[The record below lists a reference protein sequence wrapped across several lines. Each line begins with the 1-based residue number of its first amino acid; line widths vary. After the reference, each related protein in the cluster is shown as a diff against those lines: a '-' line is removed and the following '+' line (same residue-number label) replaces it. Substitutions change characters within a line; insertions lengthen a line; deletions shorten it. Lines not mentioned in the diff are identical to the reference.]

1 MRKIALL
8 SMLLSAVFSFT
19 LFVGCGGKPEK
30 VFVNPDF
37 VRYVTAYTSGM
48 VSKKAKITIE
58 LAKDVVES
66 KFVGNEL
73 EKGLLEFEPSV
84 NGKAVWVSTNVVQ
97 FEPDDA
103 FDPGKRYVAELKMD
117 KLMTVDQGFEKFK
130 FTFDVISPNFD
141 VEFTEIQT
149 IDKQK
154 LRWQQL
160 AGFVECADVES
171 LDAVKAL
178 VSAKHKGRA
187 VKVKWE
193 ETTNP
198 KKFKFV
204 LDSIERGVESSV
216 LNVSWDGSPWEI
228 EKEGEKV
235 FEIPSIDNFMFLSA
249 RVENQPDQRLVLQF
263 SDPVDEKQKLD
274 GLIKISRSAYPRYI
288 IAGNQVL
295 VYPSGWIEDQRE
307 VKINAG
313 VQNVLGYKMKEDLTI
328 NVSFENVKPQVRLV
342 SKGVIMPSSDGL
354 MFPFEAVGLKEVDVR
369 VFRIYSQNVPQ
380 FLQTNNF
387 KGTSELYRVGK
398 SLAKTTVSLEEY
410 QNDLG
415 QWNRYFLD
423 LNELIKPE
431 PGALYNISIGF
442 RKHQAYSVCEET
454 DETEEVADINNSWE
468 NIGENENSYWDYY
481 DDYYYN
487 WEDRK
492 NPCHKAYYGRRHSV
506 SQNILSSNMGII
518 AKKGRA
524 GQMVAYISDLLSGQP
539 LEGVSVE
546 VLDFQQMKIYEA
558 TTDANGKIMS
568 PLKKG
573 EAPYFIVA
581 KRGDE
586 RAYLRLADGNA
597 LSTSM
602 FNVAGVDVQNGL
614 KAFVFGERGVWR
626 PGDSLYVSV
635 MIEDETPAQ
644 ATEGAKPP
652 VVFEFT
658 NPNGQLNDR
667 QVVQRVDDDFY
678 TFRLATS
685 PDDITGDWDAKVLV
699 GASEFHKP
707 LKIETI
713 KPNRLKINFDFG
725 VESISKDEPVQAEMK
740 VKWLHGA
747 IARDLRAKVDVSV
760 MSVPTKFDS
769 YADFEFDDK
778 SRSVSSSSENIFDD
792 KLDSDGEANIHAS
805 LDIGSYAPGMLRANF
820 FTKVFEKSGDF
831 SVDNYSLPYHP
842 YEEYVGFKMPKG
854 DAARNMLLT
863 DTSHSVKIVVVDKD
877 GKLVKENRTIK
888 VKLYKL
894 SWKWWWD
901 NTSSDVSNYSYNSY
915 SSAMLEDELIIDG
928 KGTWD
933 LKVDYPQWG
942 RFLAVVKN
950 MKTGHSSS
958 KVVYFDWP
966 GWAGKSREGQ
976 NSMASMLT
984 LTTDKEDYTLGE
996 KINLTIPSP
1005 ANGRALIS
1013 IENGSSLIKEFWVET
1028 AKGET
1033 NVSIE
1038 ATDDM
1043 LPNAY
1048 IHTMLLQPHGQKEN
1062 DLPMRLYGIKNV
1074 NVVDE
1079 ATKLKP
1085 VIEVADQL
1093 APETNVSFKVKE
1105 ETGREM
1111 SYVVAVVDEG
1121 LLDLTR
1127 FKTPDP
1133 WSSFYAKEALGVK
1146 TWDLYDWVIG
1156 AYSGKLERVLKVGGG
1171 WEGEEDSGN
1180 KNSLRFKPVVKFFGP
1195 YKLKAGEKT
1204 HQFKMPMY
1212 IGSVRFMVIARNG
1225 DTYGST
1231 EKAVAVKQPVMVM
1244 ASLPRVLNPGDK
1256 ISLPVTVFSMED
1268 KARKV
1273 QVSVANRGIVK
1284 LQSNTQEVSFSESGD
1299 KTIVFEGLVGDRIGK
1314 EHFEVVARSGKD
1326 EARYTIDID
1335 VRTPNPEITMLET
1348 KMLEAGEKWDLAFDM
1363 FGIEGTNSASVEVS
1377 ALPPI
1382 DLDKRMKYLIRYP
1395 HGCIEQTTSSVFPQL
1410 ALSEFVELNID
1421 EKNKITNNINAGI
1434 ERLKMFQ
1441 ASSGG
1446 FVYWPGRT
1454 EVVEWGTNYAGHF
1467 LVEAHDRGYS
1477 VPKRMIK
1484 NWVKYQQKAASDW
1497 SSGASHQQ
1505 YIQAYRLYTLALA
1518 GKPHYSAMNRMKEM
1532 PSLQT
1537 KARWRLAATYAIA
1550 GKENAAKELIS
1561 GADKEV
1567 SQVSEDEYN
1576 YTYASVERDQAM
1588 ILETLILL
1596 GMKDEAYKIL
1606 EELSNK
1612 LSSDKW
1618 LSTQTVSYSLLAVS
1632 EFVDKYSS
1640 SKSLSAKMV
1649 FNGTNTEISS
1659 DKPFYKTDLTVKSAA
1674 NKMTYTNNSNSIQY
1688 VRLLKRGVPFK
1699 SDVPKQSNG
1708 IDLSVKYV
1716 DFDGN
1721 NLDVASIEQGTDF
1734 IAKVTVR
1741 NLSGRYQSNLALTH
1755 FVPSGWE
1762 IINTRLFN
1770 QSSYTS
1776 QSSFDYQNIRDD
1788 KVLTY
1793 FNLSSNGSKTFF
1805 LVLNASFKG
1814 EYMLPV
1820 IKAEAMYDNEI
1831 NAVLP
1836 GEIVKV
1842 VSANTIEN

>member
-1 MRKIALL
+1 MKKVQSL
-8 SMLLSAVFSFT
+8 SFWAICVLAAVF
-19 LFVGCGGKPEK
+19 FVRCGSQPEK
-30 VFVNPDF
+30 VFVNPEF
-37 VRYVTAYTSGM
+37 VKYVSAYTSGM

-58 LAKDVVES
+58 LAKDAVES
-66 KFVGNEL
+66 ALVGTEL
-73 EKGLLEFEPSV
+73 KEDVIDFQPSV
-84 NGKAVWVSTNVVQ
+84 KGKAVWIATNVVQ
-97 FEPDDA
+97 FEPEEDL
-103 FDPGKRYVAELKMD
+103 DPGKRYTVGLKVD
-117 KLMTVDQGFEKFK
+117 EFMTVDKGFEEFQ

-160 AGFVECADVES
+160 TGFVECADVES
-171 LDAVKAL
+171 VDAVAAL
-178 VSAKHKGRA
+178 LSAELKSKQI
-187 VKVKWE
+187 KVKWE

-198 KKFKFV
+198 KKFKFIV
-204 LDSIERGVESSV
+204 DSIERGVDASALTV
-216 LNVSWDGSPWEI
+216 NWNGSPWNVD
-228 EKEGEKV
+228 KEGEKV

-274 GLIKISRSAYPRYI
+274 GLIKIDNSPYVRYI
-288 IAGNQVL
+288 IAGNQIL
-295 VYPSGWIEDQRE
+295 VYPSSRIDNQRE
-307 VKINAG
+307 VVINSGIA
-313 VQNVLGYKMKEDLTI
+313 NVLGYKMKENLSI
-328 NVSFENVKPQVRLV
+328 NVSFENIKPEVRLV
-342 SKGVIMPSSDGL
+342 SKGVIMPSADGL
-354 MFPFEAVGLKEVDVR
+354 LFPFEAVGLKEVDVR

-380 FLQTNNF
+380 FLQKNNF

-398 SLAKTTVSLEEY
+398 SLAKTTVSLEKY

-423 LNELIKPE
+423 LNEIIKPE

-442 RKHQAYSVCEET
+442 RKHQAYSVCEDA
-454 DETEEVADINNSWE
+454 DEQEEVANINNSW
-468 NIGENENSYWDYY
+468 NDIGESEDSYWDYY

-524 GQMVAYISDLLSGQP
+524 GQVVAYITDLLSGKP
-539 LEGVSVE
+539 LEGVTVE
-546 VLDFQQMKIYEA
+546 ILDFQQMKIYEGL
-558 TTDANGKIMS
+558 TDGNGKISS
-568 PLKKG
+568 PLKTD
-573 EAPYFIVA
+573 EIPYFIVA
-581 KRGDE
+581 KKGEE
-586 RAYLRLADGNA
+586 RAYLRLADGNT

-602 FNVAGVDVQNGL
+602 FNVSGVDVRSGL
-614 KAFVFGERGVWR
+614 KAFIFGERGVWR

-635 MIEDETPAQ
+635 IVEDASIPA
-644 ATEGAKPP
+644 EGEKPP

-658 NPNGQLNDR
+658 NPNGQLYDR
-667 QVVQRVDDDFY
+667 QVEKRIDDDFY
-678 TFRLATS
+678 TFRLATN
-685 PDDITGDWDAKVLV
+685 PDDITGDWNAKVRI
-699 GASEFHKP
+699 GAAEFNKS
-707 LKIETI
+707 LKVETI

-725 VESISKDEPVQAEMK
+725 KEKLVINEPASAKMN

-747 IARDLRAKVDVSV
+747 PAKNLRAKVDVSIF
-760 MSVPTKFDS
+760 SVPTKFDAF
-769 YADFEFDDK
+769 ADFVFDDK
-778 SRSVSSSSENIFDD
+778 TKSVSASSENIFDD
-792 KLDSDGEANIHAS
+792 KLDAS
-805 LDIGSYAPGMLRANF
+805 GNADISAILDIGSYGPGMLRANF

-842 YEEYVGFKMPKG
+842 YEEYIGLQMPKG

-863 DTSHSVKIVVVDKD
+863 DTTHSVRLVVVDKD
-877 GKLVKENRTIK
+877 GKTVNENRSVQ

-901 NTSSDVSNYSYNSY
+901 NTSNDVSNYSYNSY
-915 SSAMLEDELIIDG
+915 SSAIVDQTITVNG

-933 LKVDYPQWG
+933 LRIDYPQWG
-942 RFLAVVKN
+942 RYLAVVKN

-984 LTTDKEDYTLGE
+984 LTTNKEDYSLGE

-1005 ANGRALIS
+1005 ANGHALIS
-1013 IENGSSLIKEFWVET
+1013 IENGSSLVKEFWVET
-1028 AKGET
+1028 TKGET
-1033 NVSIE
+1033 NISID
-1038 ATDDM
+1038 ATEDM

-1048 IHTMLLQPHGQKEN
+1048 IHTMVLQPHGQKDN

-1079 ATKLKP
+1079 TTKLHP
-1085 VIEVADQL
+1085 VIEVADEL
-1093 APETNVSFKVKE
+1093 APETNVTFKVKE
-1105 ETGREM
+1105 KTNREM

-1156 AYSGKLERVLKVGGG
+1156 AYNGKLERVLKVGGG
-1171 WEGEEDSGN
+1171 WDESEEDSGN

-1195 YKLKAGEKT
+1195 YKLKGGEKI

-1212 IGSVRFMVIARNG
+1212 IGSVKFMVIARNG
-1225 DTYGST
+1225 ETYGNA

-1256 ISLPVTVFSMED
+1256 ISLPVTVFSMSD
-1268 KARKV
+1268 KKRDV
-1273 QVSVANRGIVK
+1273 QVSVSNRGLVK
-1284 LQSNTQEVSFSESGD
+1284 LSNNTQTVSFSESGD
-1299 KTIVFEGLVGDRIGK
+1299 KTVVFEGVVSDRIGK
-1314 EHFEVVARSGKD
+1314 EHFEVFAKSGKD
-1326 EARYTIDID
+1326 EARYVIDID
-1335 VRTPNPEITMLET
+1335 VRSPNPEITMVESAIV
-1348 KMLEAGEKWDLAFDM
+1348 EAGKSWELDFDM
-1363 FGIEGTNSASVEVS
+1363 FGMKGTNSASVEVS
-1377 ALPPI
+1377 GLPPI
-1382 DLDKRMKYLIRYP
+1382 DLDKRMKYLVRYP

-1410 ALSEFVELNID
+1410 ALTEFSELSLD
-1421 EKNKITNNINAGI
+1421 EKNKIASNITAGI
-1434 ERLKMFQ
+1434 DRLKMFQ

-1446 FVYWPGRT
+1446 FVYWPGNSR
-1454 EVVEWGTNYAGHF
+1454 VVDWATCYAGHF
-1467 LVEAHDRGYS
+1467 LIEAKDRGYS
-1477 VPKRMIK
+1477 VPKSMLKR
-1484 NWVKYQQKAASDW
+1484 WRKYQQKAASDW
-1497 SSGASHQQ
+1497 SSSSDHEQL
-1505 YIQAYRLYTLALA
+1505 IQAYRLYTLALA
-1518 GKPHYSAMNRMKEM
+1518 GKPHYSAMNRMKSM
-1532 PSLQT
+1532 SNLT
-1537 KARWRLAATYAIA
+1537 AKAGWRLAAAYAVA
-1550 GKENAAKELIS
+1550 GKENAAKDLIS
-1561 GADKEV
+1561 GIKVDYADV
-1567 SQVSEDEYN
+1567 SSNAFN
-1576 YTYASVERDQAM
+1576 YTYASAERDQAM
-1588 ILETLILL
+1588 VLETMILL
-1596 GMKDEAYKIL
+1596 GMQTEAFKLL
-1606 EELSNK
+1606 EEISEK

-1618 LSTQTVSYSLLAVS
+1618 MSTQTVSYSLIALS
-1632 EFVDKYSS
+1632 KFVDKYSQS
-1640 SKSLSAKMV
+1640 EGLNAELV
-1649 FNGTNTEISS
+1649 FNGKTERISS
-1659 DKPFYKTDLTVKSAA
+1659 SKPISKSELLVKDDG
-1674 NKMTYTNNSNSIQY
+1674 NKISLKNTSSGVQY
-1688 VRLLKRGVPFK
+1688 VRLMKRGVPFK
-1699 SDVPKQSNG
+1699 AKIEKQAEG
-1708 IDLSVKYV
+1708 IDISVKYI

-1721 NLDVASIEQGTDF
+1721 MIDESDIEQGTDF
-1734 IAKVTVR
+1734 LAQVKIQ
-1741 NLSGRYQSNLALTH
+1741 NLSGRNLTNLALTH

-1770 QSSYTS
+1770 TAAFAS

-1793 FNLSSNGSKTFF
+1793 FNLSSGNTKTFY
-1805 LVLNASFKG
+1805 VMLNASYKG

-1820 IKAEAMYDNEI
+1820 IKADAMYDNSI

-1836 GEIVKV
+1836 GKTVKV
-1842 VSANTIEN
+1842 STANTIEN